1 MLSNVVGMDEARAV
15 LHRLERIEALERE
28 GANPAAMLAELR
40 DEAQDGGVPRV
51 LERGHGSQQPVGRER
66 VLREVVGADAR
77 EVGDAEDPVREERGG
92 RDLHHHAD
100 GLQAQLAAEGR
111 EVARLLHGRPV
122 TPGEVEAA
130 ARIHYD
136 WRRHLHD
143 PDSYWLTISQASRI
157 LGIRPKAVRKL
168 LGR

>member
-1 MLSNVVGMDEARAV
+1 MWGMTPRLDLVTILGCTPEEA
-15 LHRLERIEALERE
+15 
-28 GANPAAMLAELR
+28 
-40 DEAQDGGVPRV
+40 
-51 LERGHGSQQPVGRER
+51 
-66 VLREVVGADAR
+66 
-77 EVGDAEDPVREERGG
+77 
-92 RDLHHHAD
+92 
-100 GLQAQLAAEGR
+100 
-111 EVARLLHGRPV
+111 ARLLRGRPV

-168 LGR
+168 LDAHRLPHIVHASGVRLMRRHEIEAIARQSAHQVIPAMATRT